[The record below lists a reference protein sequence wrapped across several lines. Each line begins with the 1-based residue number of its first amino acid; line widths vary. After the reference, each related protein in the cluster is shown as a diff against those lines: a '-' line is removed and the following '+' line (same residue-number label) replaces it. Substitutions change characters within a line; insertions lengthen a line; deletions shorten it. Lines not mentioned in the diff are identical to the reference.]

1 MQADAANRAKSEFLA
16 RMSHELRTPLD
27 AILGHLQILGQRRV
41 EPELRQRL
49 SIIRQSGEH
58 LLTLISDLLNF
69 SKIEAGRMELAPEP
83 LAFPAFLEA
92 IADIMRARAE
102 ARGLAVVLDASDVP
116 NGVIADET
124 RLREVLF
131 NLLGNAVKF
140 ATTGPVTLRVRC
152 LPLAG
157 PDSAATGDSQQGTG
171 DSRLAGQ
178 ALTAG
183 TVDAPTMKAQ
193 APVPAVRVCF
203 EVEDVGA
210 GIARDDL
217 ERIFR
222 PFEQV
227 GERSRRGEGTG
238 LGLSIAREIVRLMGG
253 ELWVQS
259 EVGRGSRFG
268 FDVVLPLS
276 EDAAAAAALAERRI
290 LGYRGP
296 RRSVLV
302 VDDVP
307 TNRRIIVDLLQPLGF
322 DVSEAADGAEGVRT
336 VLATRPDLVLMDIRM
351 PVLDGRAAVRRLRA
365 TPEVAGLPVIAMS
378 ASVSMIELNETIAA
392 GFDAFL
398 PKPVLWPQ
406 LADTLRTFLQI
417 EWVDA
422 APVGTPSSDD
432 ATHPPAEVLE
442 PLMELALL
450 GDLTALAER
459 TDRLEALHASYAPF
473 AERLRE
479 LAESFEEQAVLGLL
493 KRAMNGA
500 EQTTT

>member
-1 MQADAANRAKSEFLA
+1 SE
-16 RMSHELRTPLD
+16 
-27 AILGHLQILGQRRV
+27 
-41 EPELRQRL
+41 
-49 SIIRQSGEH
+49 
-58 LLTLISDLLNF
+58 
-69 SKIEAGRMELAPEP
+69 
-83 LAFPAFLEA
+83 
-92 IADIMRARAE
+92 
-102 ARGLAVVLDASDVP
+102 
-116 NGVIADET
+116 
-124 RLREVLF
+124 
-131 NLLGNAVKF
+131 
-140 ATTGPVTLRVRC
+140 
-152 LPLAG
+152 
-157 PDSAATGDSQQGTG
+157 
-171 DSRLAGQ
+171 LAGQ
-178 ALTAG
+178 ALTAR
-183 TVDAPTMKAQ
+183 TVEPPMEADAQ
-193 APVPAVRVCF
+193 APAVRVRF

-210 GIARDDL
+210 GIAAEDL

-253 ELWVQS
+253 ELWVKS

-322 DVSEAADGAEGVRT
+322 DVSEAADGAEGLRAA
-336 VLATRPDLVLMDIRM
+336 LATRPDLVLMDIRM

-422 APVGTPSSDD
+422 APINTPASDET
-432 ATHPPAEVLE
+432 AHPPAEVLE
-442 PLMELALL
+442 PLMEMALL

-473 AERLRE
+473 AGRLRE

-493 KRAMNGA
+493 KRAMNRA

>member
-1 MQADAANRAKSEFLA
+1 
-16 RMSHELRTPLD
+16 
-27 AILGHLQILGQRRV
+27 
-41 EPELRQRL
+41 
-49 SIIRQSGEH
+49 
-58 LLTLISDLLNF
+58 
-69 SKIEAGRMELAPEP
+69 
-83 LAFPAFLEA
+83 
-92 IADIMRARAE
+92 
-102 ARGLAVVLDASDVP
+102 
-116 NGVIADET
+116 
-124 RLREVLF
+124 
-131 NLLGNAVKF
+131 
-140 ATTGPVTLRVRC
+140 
-152 LPLAG
+152 
-157 PDSAATGDSQQGTG
+157 
-171 DSRLAGQ
+171 
-178 ALTAG
+178 
-183 TVDAPTMKAQ
+183 
-193 APVPAVRVCF
+193 VCF

-493 KRAMNGA
+493 KRAMKGA